1 MAYNLTPFKPNQPY
15 QDQVDT
21 ELKLANANFTTLGQ
35 AFMNNDPTQ
44 PVLRPVYVNSVAP
57 TNPVASMLWYD
68 TTDKALKLYDGNAW
82 KAVSGASEAQFEEL
96 NNDVQSIKS
105 SFLDKDPSKPVIR
118 AVYVGSNAPANPA
131 VGTSWLDTSTSD
143 PVLKVYDG
151 QSWKTALSNTQSVKT
166 ALNAEGEAP
175 IYASR
180 AWVRFDGSKST
191 PTIIASGNV
200 SSVIRNETGEY
211 TINFSLPMPS
221 DNYTVC
227 GVAAGVSNVSY
238 STTVASGYGTP
249 TFTKNYAKISIPIL
263 NRGNTGEPFNS
274 PDIRVSIIGG

>member
-21 ELKLANANFTTLGQ
+21 ELKLANANFTALGQ

-96 NNDVQSIKS
+96 NKDVQSIKS

-118 AVYVGSNAPANPA
+118 AVYVGSNAPSNPA

-175 IYASR
+175 IYACR
-180 AWVRFDGSKST
+180 AWVNFSGKTST
-191 PTIIASGNV
+191 PTIRASGNV
-200 SSVIRNETGEY
+200 SSVIRNAPGIFTV
-211 TINFSLPMPS
+211 NFIKALPDANYSVSLS
-221 DNYTVC
+221 LSSTDDVLSHTLKVIQDNSQLYMDATSVRI
-227 GVAAGVSNVSY
+227 GVKRDDAVDKLFY
-238 STTVASGYGTP
+238 SVAV
-249 TFTKNYAKISIPIL
+249 F
-263 NRGNTGEPFNS
+263 R
-274 PDIRVSIIGG
+274 